1 MDTKKA
7 KEEGKPAKKKKKPEI
22 DSYAECYPG

>member
-1 MDTKKA
+1 MDAQKA
-7 KEEGKPAKKKKKPEI
+7 KDEGKPAKKKKKPEI